1 MSAKIY
7 TLGIVLLGLIVSGCA
22 TSYSDGG
29 TASEESAFS
38 NEVFNLEKITCWD
51 LGTISEEDASYA
63 ATLLYGYAKGQ
74 KGEATQTPSKIENAL
89 GEISGKCAGNFDMLV
104 IDTFK

>member
-51 LGTISEEDASYA
+51 LGTISEEDASCMSQEDIIDIVYWSQLWLFL
-63 ATLLYGYAKGQ
+63 ATVAPKAYL
-74 KGEATQTPSKIENAL
+74 N
-89 GEISGKCAGNFDMLV
+89 GKV
-104 IDTFK
+104 